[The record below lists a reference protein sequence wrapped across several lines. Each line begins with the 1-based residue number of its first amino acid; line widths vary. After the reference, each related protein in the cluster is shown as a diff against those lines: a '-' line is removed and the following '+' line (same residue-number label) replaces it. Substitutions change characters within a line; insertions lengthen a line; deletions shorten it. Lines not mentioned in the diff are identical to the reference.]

1 MYTSASHSRPAHP
14 PNDRIALAN
23 RGDRILR
30 VNEKHLNTLE
40 LPKILERLTAYCSFS
55 ASVELARAL
64 RPATDA
70 AEVQRRVSET
80 TQARAALQ
88 ANDTLSIGGA
98 RDVRERAEFAARSGV
113 LDPSELL
120 NIRDTLISART
131 VQRALSRY
139 AAMYP
144 QLTAITNQIEPCGG
158 LIAEITRCIDEKAEV
173 RDSASAELSNIRRE
187 VRLVHDRLMQ
197 KLQRLISDSSN
208 TPWLQEPIITQRG
221 GRYVIPVKADHK
233 GRIAGLIHDQSA
245 SGMTVFIEPLA
256 TLELNNQ
263 WRELQLAEAREVRRI
278 LGNLSALVGQ
288 EAAFIVRTVEA
299 LAQFDLALAK
309 AKYADAIRGVAAGA
323 SAPRVIELRQARHPL
338 LNADTVVPIDV
349 RMNDDARLLVITGP
363 NTGGKTVA
371 LKTIGLLAAM
381 HQCGLHVPAESATL
395 PVFEHIYADI
405 GDEQSIEQS
414 LSTFSAHLTN
424 LVSFL
429 GNVDAQ
435 SLVLLDELGAG
446 TDPTEGAALARAILE
461 HLLASGA
468 LCVIAT
474 HYPNLKAWAYMT
486 DGAQNASVAFDD
498 ETLRPLYTLQIGLPG
513 KSNAFAIAQRL
524 GVPPDVLQKAQ
535 RYIDA
540 SDARTEDM
548 LAEIAK
554 LQRQAELARQA
565 AARAQREA
573 EANADKIRAR
583 LAGIEDERR
592 ALLAEARE
600 DVNREVEAL
609 RAEVRRLRSRVLAA
623 GGALDE
629 IKAFEREAERLEE
642 QAEREAARVTTR
654 EAPRPAPAPLQQKR
668 PLRPNDRVR
677 VRSLGADGVIGAITG
692 EDADVQVG
700 RMRMRVKLSDLERL
714 HTAPAQDRPSEQ
726 LYESFDRP
734 ASPGMELDLRGLTSD
749 EGVTR
754 LEQYLE
760 RAVRASLPFVRVIH
774 GKGTG
779 ALRRAIHTAIKDNP
793 LVKSFETGQDGEG
806 GDGVTVIKLVD
817 I

>member
-1 MYTSASHSRPAHP
+1 M
-14 PNDRIALAN
+14 
-23 RGDRILR
+23 
-30 VNEKHLNTLE
+30 NEKHLNTLE
-40 LPKILERLTAYCSFS
+40 LPKILEQLTAYCSFS
-55 ASVELARAL
+55 ASAELARAL
-64 RPATDA
+64 RPATEA

-80 TQARAALQ
+80 TQARAALL
-88 ANDTLSIGGA
+88 ANETLSIGSA

-120 NIRDTLISART
+120 SIRDTLTSARN

-158 LIAEITRCIDEKAEV
+158 LVTEITRCIDEKAEV
-173 RDSASAELSNIRRE
+173 RDSASPELSSIRRD
-187 VRLVHDRLMQ
+187 VRAVYDRLMQ
-197 KLQRLISDSSN
+197 KLQRLIADSSN
-208 TPWLQEPIITQRG
+208 APALQEPIITQRG

-233 GRIAGLIHDQSA
+233 GRIPGLIHDQSA
-245 SGMTVFIEPLA
+245 SGMTLFIEPLA

-263 WRELQLAEAREVRRI
+263 WRELQLAETREVRRI
-278 LGNLSALVGQ
+278 LANLSALVGQ
-288 EAAFIVRTVEA
+288 EAAFIIRTVEA

-309 AKYADAIRGVAAGA
+309 AKYADAIRGVEA
-323 SAPRVIELRQARHPL
+323 SISTSRLIDLRQARHPL
-338 LNADTVVPIDV
+338 LKTDTVVPIDV
-349 RMNDDARLLVITGP
+349 LMNEEARLLVITGP

-395 PVFEHIYADI
+395 PVFENIYSDI
-405 GDEQSIEQS
+405 GDEQSIERS
-414 LSTFSAHLTN
+414 LSTFSAHMTN

-429 GNVDAQ
+429 DKVDAQ

-446 TDPTEGAALARAILE
+446 TDPTEGAALAHAILE
-461 HLLASGA
+461 HLLKSGA

-486 DGAQNASVAFDD
+486 NGAQNASVAFDD
-498 ETLRPLYTLQIGLPG
+498 ETLRPLYKLQIGLPG

-524 GVPPDVLQKAQ
+524 GLPPDVLNKAQ
-535 RYIDA
+535 SYMDA

-548 LAEIAK
+548 LAEIAR
-554 LQRQAELARQA
+554 LQREAESARQA
-565 AARAQREA
+565 ALRLQREA

-583 LAGIEDERR
+583 LAGIENERR
-592 ALLAEARE
+592 ALLAEARD

-623 GGALDE
+623 GSALDE
-629 IKAFEREAERLEE
+629 VKALERETDRLEA
-642 QAEREAARVTTR
+642 QAEREVAREMHR
-654 EAPRPAPAPLQQKR
+654 AEPPPLQQKR
-668 PLRPNDRVR
+668 PLRANDRVR
-677 VRSLGADGVIGAITG
+677 VRSLGADGVISAIVG
-692 EDADVQVG
+692 DEADVQVG
-700 RMRMRVKLSDLERL
+700 RMRMRVKVNDLERL
-714 HTAPAQDRPSEQ
+714 RGRPPAEDRISE
-726 LYESFDRP
+726 LAYETFDRP
-734 ASPGMELDLRGLTSD
+734 VSLSMELDLRGLTSD

-754 LEQYLE
+754 LDQYLE
-760 RAVRASLPFVRVIH
+760 RAARASLPFVRIIH

-779 ALRRAIHTAIKDNP
+779 ALRRAIHNAIKGNP
-793 LVKSFETGQDGEG
+793 LVKSFEAGQDGEG
-806 GDGVTVIKLVD
+806 GDGVTVIKLAE

>member
-1 MYTSASHSRPAHP
+1 M
-14 PNDRIALAN
+14 
-23 RGDRILR
+23 
-30 VNEKHLNTLE
+30 NEKHLNTLE

-64 RPATDA
+64 HPATEA

-80 TQARAALQ
+80 TQARAALLV
-88 ANDTLSIGGA
+88 NDNLSIGGA

-120 NIRDTLISART
+120 SIRDTLTSARN

-144 QLTAITNQIEPCGG
+144 QLTAIINHIEPCGG
-158 LIAEITRCIDEKAEV
+158 LVTEITRCIDEKAEV
-173 RDSASAELSNIRRE
+173 RDSASPELSSIRRE
-187 VRLVHDRLMQ
+187 VRAVHDRLMQ
-197 KLQRLISDSSN
+197 KLQRLIADSSN
-208 TPWLQEPIITQRG
+208 APALQEPIITQRG

-233 GRIAGLIHDQSA
+233 GRIPGLIHDQSA
-245 SGMTVFIEPLA
+245 SGMTLFIEPLA

-263 WRELQLAEAREVRRI
+263 WRELQLAETREVRRI
-278 LGNLSALVGQ
+278 LGNLSTLVGQ
-288 EAAFIVRTVEA
+288 EAAFIIRTVEA

-309 AKYADAIRGVAAGA
+309 AKYADAIRGVEA
-323 SAPRVIELRQARHPL
+323 SISTSRLIDLRQARHPL
-338 LNADTVVPIDV
+338 LETDTVVPIDV
-349 RMNDDARLLVITGP
+349 LMNEEARLLVITGP

-395 PVFEHIYADI
+395 PVFESIYSDI

-424 LVSFL
+424 LMSFL
-429 GNVDAQ
+429 GSVNAQ

-468 LCVIAT
+468 LGVVAT

-486 DGAQNASVAFDD
+486 DGAENASVAFDD
-498 ETLRPLYTLQIGLPG
+498 ETLRPLYKLQIGLPG

-524 GVPPDVLQKAQ
+524 GLPPDMLNKAQ
-535 RYIDA
+535 SYIDA

-548 LAEIAK
+548 LAEIAR
-554 LQRQAELARQA
+554 LQREAESARQA
-565 AARAQREA
+565 ALRAQREA

-583 LAGIEDERR
+583 LADIENERR
-592 ALLAEARE
+592 ALLAEARD

-609 RAEVRRLRSRVLAA
+609 RAEVRRLRGRVLAA

-629 IKAFEREAERLEE
+629 VKALERETNRLEA
-642 QAEREAARVTTR
+642 QTEREVAREMHRV
-654 EAPRPAPAPLQQKR
+654 EPPPLQQKR
-668 PLRPNDRVR
+668 PLRANDRVR
-677 VRSLGADGVIGAITG
+677 VRSLGADGVISAIVG
-692 EDADVQVG
+692 DEADVQVG
-700 RMRMRVKLSDLERL
+700 RMRMRVKVNDLERL
-714 HTAPAQDRPSEQ
+714 RGRPPAEDRISE
-726 LYESFDRP
+726 LAYETFDRP
-734 ASPGMELDLRGLTSD
+734 VSLSMELDLRGLTSD

-754 LEQYLE
+754 LDQYLE
-760 RAVRASLPFVRVIH
+760 RAARASLPFVRIIH

-779 ALRRAIHTAIKDNP
+779 ALRRAIHNAIKGNP
-793 LVKSFETGQDGEG
+793 LVKSFEAGQDGEG
-806 GDGVTVIKLVD
+806 GDGVTVIKLAE